1 MVPDLE
7 ERALELSS
15 LYTGLVMNIIQS
27 ICIRDRFSI
36 NYEYTKYVNCEK
48 NNEVENE
55 SMHQRVQSNAF
66 H

>member
-27 ICIRDRFSI
+27 ICIRDQFSI